1 MCVPI
6 PLTDVMSL
14 LLQIEHVIGHV
25 CHSLI
30 YVFTM
35 LSYNHP
41 WVRCVLDCHST
52 LCSMLAQTQSMLQG
66 HALIGHVVSGGTH

>member
-14 LLQIEHVIGHV
+14 LLQIEHVIGHG

-35 LSYNHP
+35 LS
-41 WVRCVLDCHST
+41 
-52 LCSMLAQTQSMLQG
+52 AGLQPPLG
-66 HALIGHVVSGGTH
+66 EMCAGLSLHTV